1 MKERPTLLRI
11 KQAKL
16 VQKCNTFSSSP
27 RTFPAVGVIF
37 SEGRIIDGRVRIRK
51 REAWTLFKDIKKRSV
66 EGESK
71 KSLQA
76 QILAIN
82 EKSAIFAQSS

>member
-1 MKERPTLLRI
+1 MLLLI
-11 KQAKL
+11 NSLPLSFHAKAQFL
-16 VQKCNTFSSSP
+16 NAFY
-27 RTFPAVGVIF
+27 
-37 SEGRIIDGRVRIRK
+37 E
-51 REAWTLFKDIKKRSV
+51 V